1 MEANSIEQNGEQ
13 QYAITWNNLLFMAV
27 QFSQGYHWVSYALEA
42 DLLKMVSG
50 RPSLEPPGRT
60 TTTWTSTRPRYQSY
74 IVCAGRSWFNQLIQE
89 EAAVDVAADRDSS
102 KPFKVACSLEV

>member
-1 MEANSIEQNGEQ
+1 
-13 QYAITWNNLLFMAV
+13 
-27 QFSQGYHWVSYALEA
+27 
-42 DLLKMVSG
+42 MVSG

-89 EAAVDVAADRDSS
+89 EAAVDVAADGDSS